1 MCGGLDAGSRRS
13 TGDRIDAASA
23 AAGRRAGSDK
33 GGVQRDCV
41 GRRPDSQDGLIAAGS
56 AMWSAVSHA
65 HGNVPGRVLEGFENA
80 WHGLRTHLLCGA
92 AQPQA
97 GFNGASLIGGRTAK
111 TAGAQVV
118 LFIVNGIALDAHLF
132 KLLEQTR
139 EGGASLGCALFH
151 TSLAENLLQ

>member
-1 MCGGLDAGSRRS
+1 MCGGWDAGSRRS

-80 WHGLRTHLLCGA
+80 WHGLRTHLLRGT

-97 GFNGASLIGGRTAK
+97 GFNGAALIENRSAE
-111 TAGAQVV
+111 AACVQVIF
-118 LFIVNGIALDAHLF
+118 FIVDGIAL
-132 KLLEQTR
+132 E
-139 EGGASLGCALFH
+139 
-151 TSLAENLLQ
+151 